1 MDAVTWALLAT
12 AALLVAYNWYK
23 SYLQEKAEEER
34 IEMEI
39 RTQKLKAENRKKL
52 YRDMS
57 TKELRQYNGENDQPI
72 FLATRD
78 IIFDVTTNPGSYGPD
93 GGYGVF
99 GGRDASRGLGKMSLD
114 DEDCDVRD
122 ISDLTAYEVETLDQW
137 IRMFLHK
144 YPIVGRLTD
153 SVCGKVPQE
162 WIEQMKD
169 EKARGIDRSI
179 LPGGLDDDNDG
190 TS

>member
-1 MDAVTWALLAT
+1 MDPVTWALLAT
-12 AALLVAYNWYK
+12 AALLVVYNWYK
-23 SYLQEKAEEER
+23 SYLQEKAEDER

-39 RTQKLKAENRKKL
+39 KRQTLRAEERKKL

-57 TKELRQYNGENDQPI
+57 SKELRQYNGENDQPI

-78 IIFDVTTNPGSYGPD
+78 IIFDVSTNPDSYGPD

-114 DEDCDVRD
+114 DEDCDRRD
-122 ISDLTAYEVETLDQW
+122 IKDFNDYETETLDQW

-144 YPIVGRLTD
+144 YPIVGRLKD
-153 SVCGKVPQE
+153 SVCGKVPDE
-162 WIEQMKD
+162 WIEQMKE
-169 EKARGIDRSI
+169 EKARGIDRLLLSLI
-179 LPGGLDDDNDG
+179 LP
-190 TS
+190 